1 MSTNLN
7 YLHAQYH
14 VVELRRAGERAQ
26 REREAGRAALSDT
39 LRVGD
44 GRMFRVRPLNAGDRD
59 GLARLFAR
67 LGPESRYR
75 RFLSP
80 KHELTDRELTYL
92 TDIDHVDHEAV
103 AAVDCSD
110 GSLAGVGR
118 YVRDPRRPCAAEVS
132 LAVADELQR
141 LGIGTALAAQIV
153 ARAGASDDMAV
164 LTAFTLREN
173 RAARAIMRQFGF
185 RPRASDG
192 RMIELELRLADRG
205 CEG

>member
-7 YLHAQYH
+7 YLRAQDH
-14 VVELRRAGERAQ
+14 TVELRRAGERAR
-26 REREAGRAALSDT
+26 REREAVRAAQVDT
-39 LRVGD
+39 LGVGGGRVL
-44 GRMFRVRPLNAGDRD
+44 RLRPLRAGDRD
-59 GLARLFAR
+59 GLARLFGR
-67 LGPESRYR
+67 LGPDSRYR

-80 KHELTDRELTYL
+80 KHELTARELTYL

-118 YVRDPRRPCAAEVS
+118 YVRDPRRPCAADMS

-153 ARAGASDDMAV
+153 ARARASDITV
-164 LTAFTLREN
+164 LTASTLREN
-173 RAARAIMRQFGF
+173 RPARAIMRRFGF
-185 RPRASDG
+185 RPRASEGQVID
-192 RMIELELRLADRG
+192 LELRLTDRG

>member
-14 VVELRRAGERAQ
+14 VVDLRRAGERAQ

-118 YVRDPRRPCAAEVS
+118 YVRDPRRPCAADMS

-153 ARAGASDDMAV
+153 ARARASDITV
-164 LTAFTLREN
+164 LTASTLREN
-173 RAARAIMRQFGF
+173 RPARAIMRRFGF
-185 RPRASDG
+185 RPRASEGQVID
-192 RMIELELRLADRG
+192 LELRLTDRG
-205 CEG
+205 CER